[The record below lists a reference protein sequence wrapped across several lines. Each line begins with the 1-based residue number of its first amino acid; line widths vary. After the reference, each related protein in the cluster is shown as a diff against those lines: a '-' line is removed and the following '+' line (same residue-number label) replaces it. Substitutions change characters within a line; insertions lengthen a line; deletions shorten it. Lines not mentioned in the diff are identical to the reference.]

1 MRLFLLGNQ
10 VITSKYIIMNN
21 KPEYQSLSNR
31 PIACT
36 FCGAHVDGRIVES
49 VDQRT
54 KKVEK
59 NIRWQCGR
67 CGNLVRQGKVA

>member
-1 MRLFLLGNQ
+1 
-10 VITSKYIIMNN
+10 MNN
-21 KPEYQSLSNR
+21 RPEYQSLANR

-36 FCGAHVDGRIVES
+36 FCGAHVDGRIVEN

-54 KKVEK
+54 KTVEK

-67 CGNLVRQGKVA
+67 CGNLVRQGKVG